1 MKRIHKISRQ
11 GACSFQHAPY
21 LLLQYKL
28 YSGIF
33 CRGISW
39 LLIGNSVQAN
49 EEQLTS
55 QVTPVDD
62 SHVKLAFAVTG
73 DANGVWYYSNAGYAY
88 IIKALSTF
96 CQVVLLIIHGA

>member
-1 MKRIHKISRQ
+1 MPSNGRV
-11 GACSFQHAPY
+11 
-21 LLLQYKL
+21 
-28 YSGIF
+28 F

>member
-1 MKRIHKISRQ
+1 MPEIFISMYR
-11 GACSFQHAPY
+11 
-21 LLLQYKL
+21 LLPSY
-28 YSGIF
+28 GRIF

-39 LLIGNSVQAN
+39 LLTENSVLAN